1 MGVTLNLVP
10 IEKSNFL
17 PLWQM
22 AKSWQRRKK
31 IICMGK
37 DIISRL
43 DIVETYVKKYA
54 AISFIAAYS

>member
-43 DIVETYVKKYA
+43 DIVETYVKKVC
-54 AISFIAAYS
+54 SN